1 MASYWNEILTAISA
15 QVASIP
21 GIPPVIRRKRPVFYQ
36 DAKRTICVSAV
47 TDEIVPSEG
56 TFAGP
61 DMRRVVKINYTISV
75 AILIQA
81 NEQYQSDETDP
92 DYLTLEWREAIRQK
106 LDQPRLSDLG
116 APPLPGADTVKNMD
130 VILGSVYDEG
140 AMNKAYNDS
149 RITVVCESWE
159 PANGPNLSTME

>member
-47 TDEIVPSEG
+47 SDELVAGEG

-61 DMRRVVKINYTISV
+61 DARRVVKVVYTVSV

-106 LDQPRLSDLG
+106 LDQPRLSDLETP
-116 APPLPGADTVKNMD
+116 ALPGASTVFNVD
-130 VILGSVYDEG
+130 VILGNVYDEG
-140 AMNKAYNDS
+140 AMSKAYNDS
-149 RITVVCESWE
+149 RITIVCESWE
-159 PANGPNLSTME
+159 PANGPVLSTTE